1 MTPQED
7 SAEKSHE
14 ATPRKLEQARRKG
27 EIARSVD
34 LNHAAGYA
42 GFLVVLVV
50 AGAGTVAS
58 FGTGLMAMLD
68 RPAEM
73 SAEVFARA
81 GSAMITGHVA
91 GTLMAILPWFAGP
104 ALAVAAAIAAQRGL
118 VVAPEKLKPKVSR
131 ISLLANARNKYGRT
145 GLFEFFKSF
154 VKLSLYSACLG
165 LFLMAHRE
173 EMSAS
178 AMVPPMQGLAI
189 MAQLSVEFLFF
200 VTLFALAL
208 GLVDFAWQRGEH
220 LRKNRMTDREL
231 RDETKEAEGDPHV
244 KQERRQRAQDIA
256 LNQMMAEVP
265 RSDVV
270 IVNPI
275 HVAVALKWSRAPG
288 AAPVVA
294 AKGADAVA
302 HRIREAAL
310 EAGVPIHSDPP
321 AARMLY
327 RDARV
332 GEEIAPAHYRAVAA
346 AIRFADMLRRRRRVR
361 GFG

>member
-14 ATPRKLEQARRKG
+14 PTPRKLEQARRKG
-27 EIARSVD
+27 EIARSAD

-42 GFLVVLVV
+42 GFLVVLTV
-50 AGAGTVAS
+50 AGAGTTLG

-68 RPAEM
+68 HPAEM

-81 GSAMITGHVA
+81 GSAMIAGHVA
-91 GTLMAILPWFAGP
+91 GTLLAILPWFAGP
-104 ALAVAAAIAAQRGL
+104 ALAVAGVIAAQRGL

-131 ISLLANARNKYGRT
+131 ISPLANARNKYGRA

-165 LFLMAHRE
+165 LFLTAHRE
-173 EMSAS
+173 EMAAS

-189 MAQLSVEFLFF
+189 MARLSLEFLFV
-200 VTLFALAL
+200 VTIFAMGL
-208 GLVDFAWQRGEH
+208 GLVDFLWQRGEH

-231 RDETKEAEGDPHV
+231 RDETKEAEGDPHI
-244 KQERRQRAQDIA
+244 KQQRRHRGQEIA

-270 IVNPI
+270 IVNPT
-275 HVAVALKWSRAPG
+275 HVSVALKWSRAPG

-302 HRIREAAL
+302 RRIRAAAL
-310 EAGVPIHSDPP
+310 EAGVPVHSDPP
-321 AARMLY
+321 TARALY
-327 RDARV
+327 REARV
-332 GEEIAPAHYRAVAA
+332 GEEIAPGHYRAVAA
-346 AIRFADMLRRRRRVR
+346 AIRFADMLRRKRRTR